1 MVRAIETE
9 TQGKRDAGLWE
20 SRHGRGGSTHQTEA
34 PSGEMNR
41 RLDTAVIND
50 SVL

>member
-9 TQGKRDAGLWE
+9 TEGRCDAGLW
-20 SRHGRGGSTHQTEA
+20 GGSTHHTEA

-41 RLDTAVIND
+41 RLDAAIIDD